1 MKNNI
6 NNLMNIKYGD
16 YSVSKIIYNYV
27 SKLNKIEDLEKYFSD
42 FYEIFLPNNFNA
54 LLGDTLYKNL
64 IFNIQN
70 SILDLIDKQ
79 GVKSKDIIL
88 SNIKNEDKRIGVEF
102 IFNLIS
108 DKMNLDSKEDF
119 IDLIFLKEQYWSQ
132 LLKDIFSPSLERLY
146 SDREL
151 ERVKLAKE
159 TLKLLNIFSTK
170 EK

>member
-6 NNLMNIKYGD
+6 NNLMNIKYVD

-79 GVKSKDIIL
+79 GVKGKDIIL
-88 SNIKNEDKRIGVEF
+88 SNIKNEDKRIGAEF

-108 DKMNLDSKEDF
+108 GKMNLDNKEDF